1 MSNKIKHAGVVDG
14 VEGECVRVRILQSSA
29 CSACKVAAHCN
40 ASETKEKIIDV
51 MDADASH
58 YQKGDQVMVVA
69 DTAVGFRASLYG
81 YLLPLILMVVTLVG
95 VLAATHSEGLAA
107 LSALGILV
115 PYYVLLFLMRNK
127 LRNRLSFTLER

>member
-107 LSALGILV
+107 LSALGILL

>member
-81 YLLPLILMVVTLVG
+81 YLLPLILMIVTLVG

-107 LSALGILV
+107 VSALGILI